1 MHVSDPLLMPVRAAL
16 LACAALLFP
25 IHAAHALQ
33 AADYQR
39 AERVHDSHLRG
50 ALRNASVLPHW
61 LADGRFWYEREN
73 TQGRRQAVLVDP
85 VQVTR
90 QILFEPDV
98 LDAAVAPLGASGPRL
113 RLNSVLVLDDGLRLQ
128 FNGEA
133 TINCQWPRLRCMAAQ
148 QALPPAD
155 ALPSPGGDAWLQVR
169 DDNLWLQRS
178 GTAPQALT
186 HDGETGHGY
195 GVLPDFTLRGIPRRQ
210 GRMPVRPFAVGWSAD
225 GRYVAGIR
233 YDERALQDYPF
244 LESSPANSARPR
256 VHTVKLGLLGD
267 TGQVRDSLYVV
278 DIRNGQQH
286 DIALPEGWNILSEAG
301 VLGWDGD
308 RLYAVIAHFGTPRRL
323 RLVEIDANRG
333 ALRTVLEEASDTRL
347 QLNVYSYNRPA
358 VAILPGQDT
367 AVWFSQR
374 DGWGHLYR
382 VRLSD
387 GKVLRQLTGG
397 QWAVRDLLGVD
408 AAGGWAYFSAGGI
421 DGGDPYVR
429 GLYRVSLLGGPI
441 QRLAADGND
450 HMADAGTGALFGGRA
465 PQALS
470 PQGGYLVDTVSSLD
484 QPPRTVLR
492 SSADGREVMVL
503 ETADDSAIAAA
514 GWRPPRR
521 ERLLAADGRTP
532 IFATVY
538 LPRDY
543 RHDGSFPVIDAM
555 YGGSFI
561 SNAPVTYAEAVSALN
576 PVSRASL
583 AELGFVVVSID
594 ARGTGGRDKA
604 FHDSSFV
611 QAADVQLDDHVAALR
626 QLDERYPGIDL
637 QRVGIYG
644 HSFGGYSAAR
654 ALLRYPAFYKVGVA
668 SAGSHNFQGMYGGAL
683 HGMDRL
689 FGGVLPATAMADG
702 VPASF
707 AGLDNAA
714 LAGNLRGRL
723 LLVYG
728 ELDENAPPALTLQ
741 LAAAL
746 NKAQR
751 EYDLLY
757 LARQDHELFRNDAT
771 YTHRMW
777 DYFVRHLAGRQ
788 PPDTMLAP
796 LPGGPG

>member
-1 MHVSDPLLMPVRAAL
+1 MHLPYPLQMTVHAAV
-16 LACAALLFP
+16 LACAALFSSAP
-25 IHAAHALQ
+25 AHALQ

-50 ALRNASVLPHW
+50 ALRNASLLPNW
-61 LADGRFWYEREN
+61 LADGRFWYEREDA
-73 TQGRRQAVLVDP
+73 QGRRQAVLVDP
-85 VQVTR
+85 ANAMRT
-90 QILFEPDV
+90 ILFEPDV
-98 LDAAVAPLGASGPRL
+98 LDAAVAPLGTHGPRL
-113 RLNSVLVLDDGLRLQ
+113 RLNSVQVLHDGLRLQ

-133 TINCQWPRLRCMAAQ
+133 AINCQWPRLQCTAAQ
-148 QALPPAD
+148 QAPPPAD
-155 ALPSPGGDAWLQVR
+155 ALPSPGGDAWLQLR
-169 DDNLWLQRS
+169 DHNLWLQRS
-178 GTAPQALT
+178 GTAPHALT
-186 HDGETGHGY
+186 SGGEAGHGY
-195 GVLPDFTLRGIPRRQ
+195 GVLPDFSLRGIPRSQ
-210 GRMPVRPFAVGWSAD
+210 GRMPPRPFAVGWSPD

-233 YDERALQDYPF
+233 YDERALQDYPY
-244 LESSPANSARPR
+244 LESSPTHSARPR
-256 VHTVKLGLLGD
+256 VHTVKLGVLGD
-267 TGQVRDSLYVV
+267 TDQVRDSLYVV
-278 DIRNGQQH
+278 DTRNGRQH
-286 DIALPEGWNILSEAG
+286 DIALPEGWNTLSEAG
-301 VLGWDGD
+301 ILGWDGD
-308 RLYAVIAHFGTPRRL
+308 RLYAAIAHFGTPRKL
-323 RLVEIDANRG
+323 RLVEIDAGSG
-333 ALRTVLEEASDTRL
+333 AVRTVLEEASDTRL

-374 DGWGHLYR
+374 DGRGHLYR

-387 GKVLRQLTGG
+387 GKVMQQLTRGP
-397 QWAVRDLLGVD
+397 WVVRDLLGVD
-408 AAGGWAYFSAGGI
+408 VVSGWAYFSAGGV

-429 GLYRVSLLGGPI
+429 GLYRVSLQGGPI
-441 QRLAADGND
+441 QRLAADGSD
-450 HMADAGTGALFGGRA
+450 HLADAGSGALFGDRA

-470 PQGGYLVDTVSSLD
+470 PRGDYLVDTVSSLD

-492 SSADGREVMVL
+492 ASDDGREVMVL
-503 ETADDSAIAAA
+503 ETADDRAIVAA
-514 GWRPPRR
+514 GWRPPHR

-543 RHDGSFPVIDAM
+543 RDDGSFPVIDAM

-626 QLDERYPGIDL
+626 QLGARYRGIDL

-668 SAGSHNFQGMYGGAL
+668 SAGSHNFQGMYGGAV

-689 FGGVLPATAMADG
+689 FGGVLPATTTADG
-702 VPASF
+702 VPAPF

-714 LAGNLRGRL
+714 LAGNLRGHL
-723 LLVYG
+723 MLVYG

-751 EYDLLY
+751 SYDLLY

-777 DYFVRHLAGRQ
+777 DYFVRHLAGQQ

>member
-1 MHVSDPLLMPVRAAL
+1 MLVSDPPRTRL
-16 LACAALLFP
+16 LAAVFACIAFFP
-25 IHAAHALQ
+25 THTAHALR

-61 LADGRFWYEREN
+61 LGDGRFWYEREDA
-73 TQGRRQAVLVDP
+73 QGRRQAVLVDP
-85 VQVTR
+85 AKASRQV
-90 QILFEPDV
+90 LFEPAA
-98 LDAAVAPLGASGPRL
+98 LDAAVATFGASGPRL
-113 RLNSVLVLDDGLRLQ
+113 RLANVQVADDGLRLQ
-128 FNGEA
+128 FSGEVPVD
-133 TINCQWPRLRCMAAQ
+133 CQWPRWQCARSPDAR
-148 QALPPAD
+148 PPAD
-155 ALPSPGGDAWLQVR
+155 ALPSPVGDAWLQVR
-169 DDNLWLQRS
+169 DNNLWLQS
-178 GTAPQALT
+178 PGTATRALT
-186 HDGETGHGY
+186 TDGEPGHGY
-195 GVLPDFTLRGIPRRQ
+195 GVLPDVTLRGIPRRQ
-210 GRMPVRPFAVGWSAD
+210 GRLPARPFAVGWSPD

-233 YDERALQDYPF
+233 YDERALLDYPY
-244 LESSPANSARPR
+244 LESAPASGARPR

-267 TGQVRDSLYVV
+267 AQQVRDSLYVI
-278 DIRNGQQH
+278 DTGSGQQH
-286 DIALPEGWNILSEAG
+286 DIALPKGWNVLSEAG
-301 VLGWDGD
+301 IVGWDGG
-308 RLYAVIAHFGTPRRL
+308 RLYAVIAHFGAPRRL
-323 RLVEIDANRG
+323 RLVEIEADSG
-333 ALRTVLEEASDTRL
+333 TVRTVLEEASDTRL
-347 QLNVYSYNRPA
+347 QLNVYSYSRPA

-367 AVWFSQR
+367 LVWFSQR
-374 DGWGHLYR
+374 DGWGHLYK

-387 GKVLRQLTGG
+387 GRVQRQLTRGR
-397 QWAVRDLLGVD
+397 WVVRDLLGVD
-408 AAGGWAYFSAGGI
+408 GNGGWAYFSAGGV
-421 DGGDPYVR
+421 DAGDPYVR
-429 GLYRVSLLGGPI
+429 GLYRVSLQGGPI
-441 QRLAADGND
+441 QRLAADGSD

-470 PQGGYLVDTVSSLD
+470 PHGGYLVDTVSRLE

-492 SSADGREVMVL
+492 ASDGGRELLVL
-503 ETADDSAIAAA
+503 EAADNRAVLAA
-514 GWRPPRR
+514 GWRPPQR
-521 ERLLAADGRTP
+521 EQLLAADGRTP

-543 RHDGSFPVIDAM
+543 RDDGSFPVIDAI
-555 YGGSFI
+555 YGGAFI

-604 FHDSSFV
+604 FHDSSFLHG
-611 QAADVQLDDHVAALR
+611 ADQQLEDHVAALQ
-626 QLDERYPGIDL
+626 QLGERYRGIDL
-637 QRVGIYG
+637 RRVGIYG

-668 SAGSHNFQGMYGGAL
+668 SAGSHNFQGMYGGAV

-689 FGGVLPATAMADG
+689 FGGVLPHSVMAED
-702 VPASF
+702 VPPPF

-714 LAGNLRGRL
+714 LAANLRGHL

-746 NKAQR
+746 NTAQR
-751 EYDLLY
+751 DYDLLY

-777 DYFVRHLAGRQ
+777 DYFVRHLAGQQ
-788 PPDTMLAP
+788 PPDAVLAP
-796 LPGGPG
+796 LPGAPG